1 MKSPLRRSI
10 TLAALS
16 AGALAALPIAHAQTD
31 WPARPV
37 TFLEPYGPGTTL
49 DAITRVLAE
58 RLGTQWKVPVIVD
71 HKPGA
76 NGVIGTDYV
85 ARAAADGYTVLF
97 TGPGH
102 YTNEVLMGKV
112 PYDVGRDFKPVARLA
127 SVMLVLVVPTNSPFH
142 SVKELVDHAKKNPGK
157 LTYSSGGSGSSQHLA
172 AASFQQVAGIELMHV
187 PYKTQSA
194 AVIDI
199 ISGEVNFGFAALT
212 TAAAQLKGGKL
223 RALAVTG
230 PRRSQALPD
239 LPTVAELGYPGWEYF
254 SFNAVFVP
262 TATPDEVV
270 RRISDGLSAQM
281 RSPAMA
287 DLARAQGF
295 ENDFADVRAWSA
307 AQASER
313 KKWQDLIRVSG
324 AKLE

>member
-1 MKSPLRRSI
+1 MKSRLRRSM

-16 AGALAALPIAHAQTD
+16 TWALAALPTAHAQTD
-31 WPARPV
+31 WPTRPV

-58 RLGTQWKVPVIVD
+58 KLGTQWKQPVIVD

-76 NGVIGTDYV
+76 NGVIGTDFV
-85 ARAAADGYTVLF
+85 ARAPADGYTILF
-97 TGPGH
+97 TGPGY
-102 YTNEVLMGKV
+102 YTNEVLMSKV
-112 PYDVGRDFKPVARLA
+112 PYDIGRDFKPVARLA

-142 SVKELVDHAKKNPGK
+142 TVKDLVDYAKKNPGK
-157 LTYSSGGSGSSQHLA
+157 LTYSTGGSGSSQHLA
-172 AASFQQVAGIELMHV
+172 AASFQHATGVDLMHV

-223 RALAVTG
+223 RALAVSG
-230 PRRSQALPD
+230 PRRSQGLPD

-262 TATPDEVV
+262 AATPDDVV
-270 RRISDGLSAQM
+270 RKISDGLSAQM

-295 ENDFADVRAWSA
+295 ENDFADVGAWSA
-307 AQASER
+307 AQPSER